1 DYYSRD
7 GSAATW
13 QGYGARRLGAVG
25 AIDPA
30 RFKAMLQGDFGH
42 CITASQSVRKDAK
55 ARAAL
60 DLTFGAPKSITLQ
73 ALIGG
78 DERLIQANDD
88 AVATALAYVE
98 QHLAMG
104 RRKENGKSRVEHTGN
119 LIIAKF
125 RHETAR
131 PTEDAAPDPHLH
143 VHALL
148 MNLTQRAD
156 GQWVALSNEQIFQLL
171 RVTDSIYQATLERN
185 VRALGYA
192 VRHEKSHIEL
202 AHISREQIE
211 FFSKRSAGI
220 TAELT
225 ARGTSRDQAPHAL
238 RQGITLAHRQAKTQ
252 ELSRTELH
260 RQWHDAATA
269 IGMQFDQA

>member
-1 DYYSRD
+1 MISHSQIYRARAALATHYYADQADDYYSRD
-7 GSAATW
+7 GGAAAW
-13 QGYGARRLGAVG
+13 QGEGARRLGAVG
-25 AIDPA
+25 EIDPA
-30 RFKAMLQGDFGH
+30 RFKAMLQGDFGRGVAAGRS
-42 CITASQSVRKDAK
+42 IRKDAK

-78 DERLIQANDD
+78 DERLIHANDK

-98 QHLAMG
+98 QHLTMG
-104 RRKENGKSRVEHTGN
+104 RHKQNGKSRVEHTGN

-131 PTEDAAPDPHLH
+131 PTEGAAPDPHLH

-156 GQWVALSNEQIFQLL
+156 GSWIALSNEEIFKLL
-171 RVTDSIYQATLERN
+171 RVTDSIYQAELERN

-202 AHISREQIE
+202 SHISREQIE
-211 FFSKRSAGI
+211 FFSIFDNSFDGYYGVIRSLQQFRERLI
-220 TAELT
+220 EL
-225 ARGTSRDQAPHAL
+225 
-238 RQGITLAHRQAKTQ
+238 I
-252 ELSRTELH
+252 
-260 RQWHDAATA
+260 
-269 IGMQFDQA
+269 